1 MLDVLDPDTDL
12 GRVYRA
18 LTRHG
23 RSRPDQLAGHTDLPV
38 TVVARVLAELADLDA
53 VIRPDEA
60 ADEWEARSPG
70 LVMAELLRL
79 EECRRDRLWQAGAE
93 LDHLYHL
100 ARRDVRDAHGVQAVD
115 DPLELIALTRRLQE
129 RATDQIRWLDRPP
142 YRSRPHHFQA
152 QEALQSRRMAAGLR
166 YRTLYHQAV
175 YADPALFASMTRMVE
190 LGEDARVLADLPV
203 KLTIGDDHTAL
214 LVPDPQRAGVAGSLV
229 VRTPGLLTALAGV
242 FETLWTLGVPLT
254 AGGTGEPL
262 SEQDRA
268 IIGLMAAGVTDDVI
282 ARRLRLSRRT
292 VVRRVAALLDRL
304 GATTRFQAGVQA
316 AHRGWL

>member
-1 MLDVLDPDTDL
+1 MLDVLDPDSDR

-18 LTRHG
+18 LTRLG
-23 RSRPDQLAGHTDLPV
+23 RCRPDQLTEHTGLPAA
-38 TVVARVLAELADLDA
+38 VVGRVLGELADLD
-53 VIRPDEA
+53 VVVRLD
-60 ADEWEARSPG
+60 ADTWAPRSPG
-70 LVMAELLRL
+70 LVMAELLRA
-79 EECRRDRLWQAGAE
+79 EESRRERLWRAGAE
-93 LDHLYHL
+93 LDRLYHL
-100 ARRDVRDAHGVQAVD
+100 AHRDDIAGVQAVP

-129 RATDQIRWLDRPP
+129 RAAERIRWLDRPP
-142 YRSRPHHFQA
+142 YRSRPEDFRE
-152 QEALQSRRMAAGLR
+152 QEALQARRMAAGLR
-166 YRTLYHQAV
+166 YRAVYHQAV
-175 YADPALFASMTRMVE
+175 YDDPDLFASMTRMVA

-203 KLTIGDDHTAL
+203 KLTIGDDDTAL
-214 LVPDPQRAGVAGSLV
+214 LVPDPGGAGVSGALV
-229 VRTPGLLTALAGV
+229 VRTPGLLIALAGV

-254 AGGTGEPL
+254 ARGSGEPL

-268 IIGLMAAGVTDDVI
+268 IVTLMAAGVTDDVI

>member
-23 RSRPDQLAGHTDLPV
+23 RCGAERLAGHTGLPAADV
-38 TVVARVLAELADLDA
+38 GRALTELADLDVVVRVDGDTWA
-53 VIRPDEA
+53 
-60 ADEWEARSPG
+60 ARSPG
-70 LVMAELLRL
+70 LVLAELLRA
-79 EECRRDRLWQAGAE
+79 EEARRERLWRAGAE
-93 LDHLYHL
+93 LDRLYHH
-100 ARRDVRDAHGVQAVD
+100 ARRDAGDGVLAVP
-115 DPLELIALTRRLQE
+115 DPLELIALTRDLQE
-129 RATDQIRWLDRPP
+129 RATDRIRWLDRPP
-142 YRSRPHHFQA
+142 YRSRQEDFLA
-152 QEALQSRRMAAGLR
+152 QEELQTRRMAAGLR
-166 YRTLYHQAV
+166 YRAVYHQAV
-175 YADPALFASMTRMVE
+175 YSDPDLFASMTRMVG

-203 KLTIGDDHTAL
+203 KLTIGDDDTAL
-214 LVPDPQRAGVAGSLV
+214 LVPDPDGTGLSGALA
-229 VRTPGLLTALAGV
+229 VRTPGLVTALAGV

-254 AGGTGEPL
+254 SGGADEPL
-262 SEQDRA
+262 SEPDRA
-268 IIGLMAAGVTDDVI
+268 IVTLLAAGVTDDVI